1 MNSRPDEPE
10 VYDHVGFKWSFEVE
24 VNEFFDAVRQHKDT
38 ISNGRESLLDI
49 QLAEKWWQ
57 PFHKVFENQSTI
69 SE

>member
-1 MNSRPDEPE
+1 

-49 QLAEKWWQ
+49 QLAEKW
-57 PFHKVFENQSTI
+57 
-69 SE
+69 